1 MPGVLIQI
9 PSDADKPE
17 LVRLPPGG
25 TATFGR
31 GGSGRTPDVPL
42 PHPAVSR
49 LAGQLTATADFWL
62 ISNFSAERTY
72 VVDNPEGGG
81 EHLKIAPRRIDAPVP
96 FEFARVVIPVPDGE
110 VSFLVYAPEHTYADP
125 ARDGAPTG
133 PATMP
138 AFSLD
143 ESAKYFLILV
153 ALCEPRLR
161 DSSSV
166 AIPLIPEI
174 VDRLHGALTRSAVNF
189 HIDYLAE
196 HKLRLRQRDTA
207 GQRSGRLDH
216 KREALV
222 SCALRFNLVAE
233 RHLALLPP
241 PPGAR

>member
-1 MPGVLIQI
+1 MSGVLIQL
-9 PSDADKPE
+9 PSDDDKPT
-17 LVRLPPGG
+17 LLRLKPGE

-31 GGSGRTPDVPL
+31 GEPGRTPDVPL

-49 LAGQLTATADFWL
+49 LAGQVTATADFWL
-62 ISNFSAERTY
+62 ITNFSSERTY

-81 EHLKIAPRRIDAPVP
+81 EHLKIAPRRVDAPVP

-110 VSFLVYAPEHTYADP
+110 MSFLVYAPEHTYADP
-125 ARDGAPTG
+125 G
-133 PATMP
+133 PDAGTATMR

-143 ESAKYFLILV
+143 ESAKYFLVLV

-166 AIPLIPEI
+166 AIPLLPEL
-174 VDRLHGALTRSAVNF
+174 VDRLGGALTGSAVNF

-196 HKLRLRQRDTA
+196 HKLRLRQRDSA
-207 GQRSGRLDH
+207 QRPRLDH

-222 SCALRFNLVAE
+222 ACALRFNLVAE

-241 PPGAR
+241 RAGQAVDGEC